1 MSSTAT
7 ETRTDR
13 RRTRG
18 RGIVRA
24 APLPYALSGALAVAA
39 AASAAFSFF
48 VPSVLTGVAVGNG
61 NLRGTALVVLLI
73 GVPTLVTAMIRT
85 ARGSTRWLVGW
96 LGTLGYLLYQAVL
109 FCFATPLN
117 GLFLCYVGYLGLAVW
132 SIVALVP
139 AVDLHGFGS
148 GVSAG
153 MPARF
158 VAGFALAIAALNA
171 AAWLA
176 AIVPALLQSRP
187 ESLMKGTGLLTNP
200 VYVQDL
206 AIWLPLLATAAAACW
221 QRRPWGLLLTG
232 AMLAM
237 FTLEGI
243 CVATDQWFGSR
254 ADPFSPAAS
263 MTMVPAFAVVA
274 VVTGTVLALYLH
286 NIARGRDR
294 DDVGVAQ
301 PADATGG
308 TPIVEHRAP

>member
-1 MSSTAT
+1 MSSI

-13 RRTRG
+13 GRSRCRG
-18 RGIVRA
+18 LVRA
-24 APLPYALSGALAVAA
+24 GPLPYALSGALAVAA
-39 AASAAFSFF
+39 TASAAFSFF

-85 ARGSTRWLVGW
+85 SRGTTRWLVGW
-96 LGTLGYLLYQAVL
+96 LGSLGYLLYQAVL

-132 SIVALVP
+132 SIVTLVP
-139 AVDLHGFGS
+139 AVDLHTFGS
-148 GVSAG
+148 RVSAG

-176 AIVPALLQSRP
+176 AIVPALLQSHP

-206 AIWLPLLATAAAACW
+206 AIWLPLLAIAAVACW
-221 QRRPWGLLLTG
+221 RRRPWGLLVTG

-243 CVATDQWFGSR
+243 GVATNQWFGSR

-263 MTMVPAFAVVA
+263 MTMVPAFAMVA
-274 VVTGTVLALYLH
+274 VVTGTVLGIHLRNLAL
-286 NIARGRDR
+286 
-294 DDVGVAQ
+294 
-301 PADATGG
+301 PTGPKPG
-308 TPIVEHRAP
+308 

>member
-1 MSSTAT
+1 MSST

-13 RRTRG
+13 PGPRLRG
-18 RGIVRA
+18 PVGLG
-24 APLPYALSGALAVAA
+24 PLPYVLSGALAVAA
-39 AASAAFSFF
+39 AASAALSFF
-48 VPSVLTGVAVGNG
+48 VPSVLTGAAVGNG

-73 GVPTLVTAMIRT
+73 GVPTLVTAMIRSS
-85 ARGSTRWLVGW
+85 RGSTRWLVGW

-117 GLFLCYVGYLGLAVW
+117 SLFLCYVAYLGLAVW
-132 SIVALVP
+132 SIVTLVP

-148 GVSAG
+148 RVSAG

-171 AAWLA
+171 AVWLS
-176 AIVPALLQSRP
+176 AIIPALLQSRP

-206 AIWLPLLATAAAACW
+206 AIWLPLLATAAVACW
-221 QRRPWGLLLTG
+221 RRRPWGLLVTG

-243 CVATDQWFGSR
+243 GVATDQWFGSR

-274 VVTGTVLALYLH
+274 LVTGTVLGIHLR
-286 NIARGRDR
+286 NITK
-294 DDVGVAQ
+294 
-301 PADATGG
+301 P
-308 TPIVEHRAP
+308 